1 MALDDFPTPDFTLYY
16 AISIMMI
23 VIALA
28 IIWHRMRYRGAKITS
43 KMIVQGVVSGIL
55 VTLVAQLWQTY
66 WYP

>member
-1 MALDDFPTPDFTLYY
+1 MAFDDFPTPDFTLFY

-28 IIWHRMRYRGAKITS
+28 ITWYHTKYRGAKITS
-43 KMIVQGVVSGIL
+43 KMIIQGVVSGIF

>member
-1 MALDDFPTPDFTLYY
+1 MTFDDFPTPDFTLFY

-28 IIWHRMRYRGAKITS
+28 ITWYHMRYRAAKITS
-43 KMIVQGVVSGIL
+43 KMMVQGVVSGIL